1 MQREVLGYLQA
12 LPDASHFIAT
22 PDHQAVALWHL
33 LPDETPRNE
42 FWAGWQRIFK
52 VEHGHARCSAAC
64 LPAASGSVTACRLL
78 LLDLPEQGAMMI
90 GMQSCNALALLT
102 LGSASANH
110 TSQASDTC

>member
-1 MQREVLGYLQA
+1 MPCTAGGQCATYVQREVVGYLQA

-52 VEHGHARCSAAC
+52 VERVPAC
-64 LPAASGSVTACRLL
+64 PRAPAAA
-78 LLDLPEQGAMMI
+78 DL
-90 GMQSCNALALLT
+90 
-102 LGSASANH
+102 
-110 TSQASDTC
+110 